1 MKKRNLLIVITII
14 FWVAS
19 LVTGFAASDRELP
32 LLVDDAGLLSSSEE
46 KSLNSELERISKE
59 YKCEV
64 AIVTVDYTFNKT
76 ATEYADDFFDYNGYG
91 YGENDDGI
99 LLLVSMLN
107 RDVAISTHG
116 YAIRVFTDAKQD
128 YMYDKFLPY
137 LTNGNYD
144 KAFSI
149 FAKLCEEIL
158 EEARAGTPFFSGKR
172 LIVSLVIGVIIAL
185 IITGIM
191 KGQLKSVRYQ
201 PAATSY
207 LRDNSFNLKV
217 SRDLF
222 LYSRITRQPKPKSS
236 SSGSSTHTSSSGRT
250 HGGSSRKF

>member
-76 ATEYADDFFDYNGYG
+76 ATEYADD
-91 YGENDDGI
+91 
-99 LLLVSMLN
+99 
-107 RDVAISTHG
+107 
-116 YAIRVFTDAKQD
+116 
-128 YMYDKFLPY
+128 
-137 LTNGNYD
+137 
-144 KAFSI
+144 
-149 FAKLCEEIL
+149 
-158 EEARAGTPFFSGKR
+158 FFSGKR